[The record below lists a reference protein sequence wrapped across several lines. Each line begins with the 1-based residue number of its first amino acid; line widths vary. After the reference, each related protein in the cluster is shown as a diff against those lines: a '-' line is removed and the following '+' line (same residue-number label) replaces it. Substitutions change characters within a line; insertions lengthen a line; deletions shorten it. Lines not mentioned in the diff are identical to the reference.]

1 MTDGLRVGI
10 AQWTPDSDPGVN
22 LRTAESALR
31 ELGRRGCRLAV
42 LPELWLCGYRTATLG
57 PDARA
62 AAEPID
68 GPGQRRPAPLARTPR
83 HVPCRGALPEPD
95 RGPLF
100 TTPVSY

>member
-1 MTDGLRVGI
+1 MTAGLRVGL
-10 AQWTPDSDPGVN
+10 AQWTPGSDRGVN

-42 LPELWLCGYRTATLG
+42 LPERWLCGYRTATLG

-68 GPGQRRPAPLARTPR
+68 GPVQRHRVATRRTM
-83 HVPCRGALPEPD
+83 
-95 RGPLF
+95 
-100 TTPVSY
+100 

>member
-1 MTDGLRVGI
+1 MIRPPPRSTLFPYTTLSRP
-10 AQWTPDSDPGVN
+10 PDSDPGVN

-42 LPELWLCGYRTATLG
+42 LPELWLCGYRTVTLG

-68 GPGQRRPAPLARTPR
+68 GPIQRRRSGEHTA
-83 HVPCRGALPEPD
+83 GLPSQSKH
-95 RGPLF
+95 LF
-100 TTPVSY
+100 RLLL